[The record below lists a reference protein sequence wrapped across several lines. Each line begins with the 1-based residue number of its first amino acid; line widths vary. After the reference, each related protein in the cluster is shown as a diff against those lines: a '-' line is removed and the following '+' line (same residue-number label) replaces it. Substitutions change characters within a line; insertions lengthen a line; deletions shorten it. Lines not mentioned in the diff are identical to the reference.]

1 MSQSPIKILLVEDS
15 PIAIE
20 ILQRILKSSSEV
32 IVVGTARNGKE
43 ALDLIPKLEPN
54 VICTDLHMA
63 KMDGLELTQ
72 QVMAKYP
79 RPILVISNSVQAN
92 DSENIF
98 ELLQAGA
105 IDVFPKPIT
114 GTISDYDRIKEN
126 LITKI
131 KVLAG
136 VRVFTKPLRTAPPK
150 PPIVQAPLAGNTVI
164 QPIQV
169 SSPIKVVTIGAS
181 TGGPQA
187 LQKVLSPLPSDFPV
201 PIICTQHI
209 SEGFLQGLVNWLALE
224 CRLKVKIATEGESP
238 FPGTVY
244 FAPDGNHLELN
255 SLGKFTYNTSGAV
268 DGHCPSVTVMFK
280 SVVKFYG
287 KATLGILLTGMG
299 RDGATGMKA
308 ISQAGGITIAQDEAS
323 SVVFGMPKE
332 AIALGAAQHILPV
345 QNIAATLIETILKN
359 KN

>member
-1 MSQSPIKILLVEDS
+1 MPQAPIKVLLVEDS
-15 PIAIE
+15 PIAVE
-20 ILQRILKSSSEV
+20 ILQRILKSSPEV
-32 IVVGTARNGKE
+32 TVVGTARNGKE

-72 QVMAKYP
+72 QVMAKSP
-79 RPILVISNSVQAN
+79 RPILVISNSVQAD
-92 DSENIF
+92 DSQNIF

-114 GTISDYDRIKEN
+114 GTLSDYDRIKEN

-136 VRVFTKPLRTAPPK
+136 VRVFTKPLRTDPPK
-150 PPIVQAPLAGNTVI
+150 PPIVRASLAGNTVI
-164 QPIQV
+164 QPI
-169 SSPIKVVTIGAS
+169 SSIKIVTIGAS

-255 SLGKFTYNTSGAV
+255 SLGKLTYNASGAV

-280 SVVKFYG
+280 SAVKFYG

-323 SVVFGMPKE
+323 SVVFGMPRE
-332 AIALGAAQHILPV
+332 AISLGAAQHVLPV
-345 QNIAATLIETILKN
+345 QNIASTLIETILK
-359 KN
+359 KKS

>member
-1 MSQSPIKILLVEDS
+1 MSPSPIKVLLVEDS
-15 PIAIE
+15 PVAVE
-20 ILQRILKSSSEV
+20 ILQRILKSSPEV
-32 IVVGTARNGKE
+32 TVVGTARNGKE
-43 ALDLIPKLEPN
+43 ALGLIPKLEPN

-63 KMDGLELTQ
+63 NMNGLELTQ

-79 RPILVISNSVQAN
+79 RPILVISNSVQAD
-92 DSENIF
+92 DSQNIF

-105 IDVFPKPIT
+105 IDVFPKPVT
-114 GTISDYDRIKEN
+114 GTLSDYDRVKES

-136 VRVFTKPLRTAPPK
+136 VRVFTRPLRTAPPK
-150 PPIVQAPLAGNTVI
+150 PPIVQAPLAENTVI
-164 QPIQV
+164 QSI
-169 SSPIKVVTIGAS
+169 SSIKIVTIGAS

-187 LQKVLSPLPSDFPV
+187 LQKVLSPLPRDFPV

-209 SEGFLQGLVNWLALE
+209 SEGFLEGLVNWLALE
-224 CRLKVKIATEGESP
+224 CSLKVKIATEGKSP

-255 SLGKFTYNTSGAV
+255 SLGKFTYNTSGSV
-268 DGHCPSVTVMFK
+268 DGHCPSVTVMFQ
-280 SVVKFYG
+280 SAVKFYG

-308 ISQAGGITIAQDEAS
+308 IANAGGITIAQDEAS

-332 AIALGAAQHILPV
+332 AIALGAAQYVLPV
-345 QNIAATLIETILKN
+345 DNIAPILIEKILK
-359 KN
+359 KKS